1 MVYSRSIYLI
11 LEGAKRLP
19 GWDKVP
25 LCACLWVAGS
35 ATTIWATSKVQRE
48 EALVVVGLPS
58 GYHN

>member
-1 MVYSRSIYLI
+1 MDYNRRILLI
-11 LEGAKRLP
+11 LGGAKRLP

-25 LCACLWVAGS
+25 LS
-35 ATTIWATSKVQRE
+35 ATIIWAMSKVQRE